1 MKRFTVGIAI
11 LTLTVPSL
19 GGAQQRYPASKAQ
32 PVADNMHGTTLT
44 DPYRWLEN
52 DTARD
57 TRAWIDAQNAFRSQL
72 MGNLSARSAVAK
84 RIEEMLRV
92 DVQGAPAVRGNRYF
106 FTKRAADQDLS
117 TIVLREG
124 FTGTDVTL
132 IDPNI
137 MASDVALSV
146 NTVALS
152 EDGSLMAY
160 AIRKGGAD
168 EVLVR
173 FYDVNRRRTLPDHL
187 PTARYFGVDIT
198 PDNKGI
204 YYTRYDAKG
213 PRLFYRD
220 VGPNAAPPRPIFG
233 EGLGPEKIASG
244 TLSKNG
250 RWLLISVSH
259 GTSGGNDLYL
269 TDLSSNQP
277 PAVMTRGTGKNFSPE
292 FAGERIVIWTDWQ
305 APRGRVMI
313 TSTAAPASEQWSTL
327 VPETEHIS
335 ESASLAGGYVWV
347 NYLENVVGKIRGFD
361 LTGKPFREIAMPALG
376 AISGVGGDF
385 DRDEA
390 YFSFTSYHMPQT
402 TYRYSI
408 SKDTREVWWRQGVK
422 FDSDAYE
429 VKQIWYRS
437 KDGTR
442 VPMFIAHKKGLALN
456 GANPTYLTGYGG
468 FYLSSTPGFSTQ
480 NAAWLEQ
487 GGVLAV
493 PNLRGGGEFGEPW
506 HEGGMFERKQNV
518 FDDFI
523 GAAEFLIAGKYTSP
537 DKLAIAGGSN
547 GGLLVGA
554 ALTQRPDLFRAV
566 VCTYPL
572 LDMVRF
578 HKFLVGSY
586 WVSEYGSGD
595 DPKQFPYIKAY
606 SPYHN
611 VKAGTKYPAVFFDT
625 GDSDTRVAPLHARK
639 MTALLQ
645 SATASPIG
653 ERPVL
658 LRYDTEAGHSGG
670 LPVAQ
675 NVALQTERL
684 VFVMWQLGMM
694 RPAM

>member
-1 MKRFTVGIAI
+1 MKRLVYAVIAV
-11 LTLTVPSL
+11 LALPTPAW
-19 GGAQQRYPASKAQ
+19 AQQGYPASRKQ
-32 PVADNMHGTTLT
+32 PVIDSLHGTTLI

-57 TRAWIDAQNAFRSQL
+57 TRAWINAQNAFRNQL
-72 MGNLSARSAVAK
+72 MGGLTGRSGIAK
-84 RIEEMLRV
+84 RIEELLRV
-92 DVQGAPAVRGNRYF
+92 DVQGSPIRRGNRYF
-106 FTKRAADQDLS
+106 FSKRAADQDLS
-117 TIVLREG
+117 VIVMREG
-124 FTGTDVTL
+124 IAGPDIPLV
-132 IDPNI
+132 DPNV
-137 MASDVALSV
+137 MASDVALSAG
-146 NTVALS
+146 TVALS
-152 EDGSLMAY
+152 EDGSLLTY
-160 AIRKGGAD
+160 SIRKGGAD
-168 EVLVR
+168 EVMIR
-173 FYDVNRRRTLPDHL
+173 FYDVSRRRTLPDYL
-187 PTARYFGVDIT
+187 PTARIFGVEFT

-204 YYTRYDAKG
+204 YYTRYDSKG
-213 PRLFYRD
+213 PRLYYRAL
-220 VGPNAAPPRPIFG
+220 GPKAAAPKLIYG

-244 TLSKNG
+244 DLSKDG

-269 TDLSSNQP
+269 KDVANDRA
-277 PAVMTRGTGKNFSPE
+277 PAPMTRGTGKNFNPE
-292 FAGERIVIWTDWQ
+292 FADNGRIVIWTDWQ

-313 TSTAAPASEQWSTL
+313 TTTAAPAAEQWTTL
-327 VPETEHIS
+327 VPQTEYVS
-335 ESASLAGGYVWV
+335 ESASLAGGYLWV
-347 NYLENVVGKIRGFD
+347 NYLENVAGKIRGFD
-361 LTGKPFREIAMPALG
+361 LTGKPFREIALPGLG
-376 AISGVGGDF
+376 AVSGVGGEF
-385 DRDEA
+385 DQDEA
-390 YFSFTSYHMPQT
+390 YFSFTSYNIPQT
-402 TYRYSI
+402 TYRYSV
-408 SKDTREVWWRQGVK
+408 SKDTRDVWYRQDVR

-429 VKQIWYRS
+429 VKQVWYTS
-437 KDGTR
+437 KDGTK
-442 VPMFIAHKKGLALN
+442 VPMFVAHKKGLALN
-456 GANPTYLTGYGG
+456 GQNPTYLTGYGG
-468 FYLSSTPGFSTQ
+468 FYISSTPGFSTQ
-480 NAAWLEQ
+480 NAVWLEQ

-493 PNLRGGGEFGEPW
+493 PNLRGGGEFGEAW
-506 HEGGMFERKQNV
+506 HDAGMFERKQNV

-523 GAAEFLIAGKYTSP
+523 GAAEYLIANKYTST

-595 DPKQFPYIKAY
+595 DPKQFPYIRAY

-645 SATASPIG
+645 AATGSSIAD
-653 ERPVL
+653 RPVI

-675 NVALQTERL
+675 NVTLQTERL